1 MQKAIYTQV
10 KATKLYN
17 KKHFIIEPAVA
28 AAADSASRR
37 PNKLSAMK
45 AINGLTSAAIAW
57 MLLARPEPCWKPG
70 SKQNAP

>member
-57 MLLARPEPCWKPG
+57 MLLAPARAMLKTG
-70 SKQNAP
+70 F